1 MVSKQAL
8 LFLSFLTASASSALA
23 VEPAYDLVIYGGT
36 SAGTIAAVQ
45 AKQLGKSVIIV
56 CPDKHLGGLTSSGLG
71 MTDTGNKAVIGGLAR
86 DFYHRV
92 WKEYQKPETWRWQK
106 RSEYKGKGQGTVADD
121 GEFKTMWVFEPRIA
135 EKVFEDY
142 YVESVPI

>member
-92 WKEYQKPETWRWQK
+92 WKEYQKP
-106 RSEYKGKGQGTVADD
+106 
-121 GEFKTMWVFEPRIA
+121 
-135 EKVFEDY
+135 
-142 YVESVPI
+142 